1 MELDEMK
8 ALWSDLSDQV
18 EEKHQLTRQ
27 QILDMME
34 QKYRR
39 QVNAILIPELIG
51 SFICFGFSGYI
62 LFNIQRLDE
71 PLSLITGILSAI
83 IMIILPILSL
93 RILGGWV
100 SRINIT
106 ENTYQQTLNDFDR
119 LKRIF
124 AKMHR
129 YAYILGLS
137 TMVLVIPPLAKL
149 MGDKNILED
158 TGVWY
163 RLPFGIVFILL
174 FVFFTVRFYGAR
186 IRNIDKA
193 LQDDNEYVQ

>member
-1 MELDEMK
+1 MK
-8 ALWSDLSDQV
+8 AVWSSLSDQV

-39 QVNAILIPELIG
+39 QVNAILIPEMIG
-51 SFICFGFSGYI
+51 AVICFGFSGYI
-62 LFNIQRLDE
+62 LFNIQKLDE

-93 RILGGWV
+93 RKLGSWV

-106 ENTYQQTLNDFDR
+106 ENTYQQTLNDFNR
-119 LKRIF
+119 LKKFFSR
-124 AKMHR
+124 MHR

-137 TMVLVIPPLAKL
+137 TMFLILPPMAKI
-149 MGDKNILED
+149 MSDKDILED
-158 TGVWY
+158 NGVWY

-174 FVFFTVRFYGAR
+174 FVFVTARFYRSR

-193 LQDDNEYVQ
+193 LQEDEYVH

>member
-1 MELDEMK
+1 MK
-8 ALWSDLSDQV
+8 AVWSSLSDQV

-51 SFICFGFSGYI
+51 AVICFGFSGYI
-62 LFNIQRLDE
+62 FYNIQKLDE

-93 RILGGWV
+93 RKLGGWA

-106 ENTYQQTLNDFDR
+106 ENTYQQTLNDFNR
-119 LKRIF
+119 LKRF
-124 AKMHR
+124 FSSMHR
-129 YAYILGLS
+129 YAYILGIS
-137 TMVLVIPPLAKL
+137 TMFLIIPPLAKI
-149 MGDKNILED
+149 MSDKNILED

-174 FVFFTVRFYGAR
+174 FVFCTMRFYRSR
-186 IRNIDKA
+186 IRNIDRA
-193 LQDDNEYVQ
+193 LQDDEYVQ

>member
-34 QKYRR
+34 QNYRR

-51 SFICFGFSGYI
+51 SVICFGFSGYI

-83 IMIILPILSL
+83 IMIILPVLSL
-93 RILGGWV
+93 RKLSHWV
-100 SRINIT
+100 GRINIT
-106 ENTYQQTLNDFDR
+106 ENTYQQTLNDFNR

-124 AKMHR
+124 AK
-129 YAYILGLS
+129 IKSFQWFQLS
-137 TMVLVIPPLAKL
+137 V
-149 MGDKNILED
+149 N
-158 TGVWY
+158 
-163 RLPFGIVFILL
+163 
-174 FVFFTVRFYGAR
+174 
-186 IRNIDKA
+186 
-193 LQDDNEYVQ
+193 